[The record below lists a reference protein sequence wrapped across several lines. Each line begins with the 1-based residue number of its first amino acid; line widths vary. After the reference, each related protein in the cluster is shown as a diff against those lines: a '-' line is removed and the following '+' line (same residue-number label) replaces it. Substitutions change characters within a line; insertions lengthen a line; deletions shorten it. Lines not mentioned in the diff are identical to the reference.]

1 MPIDWFPL
9 WLSLRVAVISTAIA
23 LAIGLWLAWTLAN
36 RSFRG
41 KEVLDAAVTLPL
53 VLPPTVLGYYLLVLL
68 GRASPIGHVYELL
81 FGGPLVF
88 TWQAAVVASL
98 FHSTPLLVKS
108 ARAAFES
115 VDRSYERAARNLGA
129 TELRL
134 FWRVTLP
141 LVRRSI
147 LSRGRA
153 GLCPIAGRFRR
164 HAHDRRQ
171 YSGPHPN
178 GLDRHLRRRGSGQRR
193 TARVLVLI
201 VSAIALAILTLA
213 NRLTSNPFGPRQT
226 DPGVMIQ
233 ARIRKQYPPRPDS
246 AGFSLDLDFQAA
258 AGVTV
263 LFGSSGAGKT
273 LTLDSIAGFVRPDE
287 GRILLDDQILF
298 DGAAGVHLPPRSR
311 HCGYVFQ
318 NYALF
323 PHMTLRQNLEFAAE
337 RAPGW
342 AGIAR

>member
-9 WLSLRVAVISTAIA
+9 WLSLRVAAISTV
-23 LAIGLWLAWTLAN
+23 LAVAVGLLMAWTLAN

-41 KEVLDAAVTLPL
+41 KELLDAAVTLPL

-68 GRASPIGHVYELL
+68 GRGSPIGKFYEWMV
-81 FGGPLVF
+81 GAPLVF

-141 LVRRSI
+141 LVRRSV
-147 LSRGRA
+147 LAATALAFARSLGDF
-153 GLCPIAGRFRR
+153 GVTLMIAGNIPGRTQTVSI
-164 HAHDRRQ
+164 AIYDAVEA
-171 YSGPHPN
+171 GN
-178 GLDRHLRRRGSGQRR
+178 GA

-201 VSAIALAILTLA
+201 VSGLALAILTLA

-226 DPGVMIQ
+226 
-233 ARIRKQYPPRPDS
+233 
-246 AGFSLDLDFQAA
+246 
-258 AGVTV
+258 
-263 LFGSSGAGKT
+263 
-273 LTLDSIAGFVRPDE
+273 
-287 GRILLDDQILF
+287 
-298 DGAAGVHLPPRSR
+298 
-311 HCGYVFQ
+311 
-318 NYALF
+318 AL
-323 PHMTLRQNLEFAAE
+323 
-337 RAPGW
+337 
-342 AGIAR
+342 